1 MLVLLLCLD
10 NLLWWMRLLLRFLLR
25 NNTKWW
31 LMDWLRAFLIFTNA
45 LRFLIWIFYS
55 QCILFFVF
63 LYFLIN
69 FRGELRGNFE
79 PSFLW
84 TFMFNVRRKILSNDC
99 FLKIIMWLFALIS
112 LTWRLFV
119 SQCLRASLWR
129 RLVIFI
135 LYLWTFSITFFLLDL
150 LLLLTRR
157 GLQALLTYRWSFW
170 WLHTV
175 FLLIMILSWRA
186 NLRIRCLWRRSM
198 RLVLLIFLWA
208 LFMLR

>member
-1 MLVLLLCLD
+1 
-10 NLLWWMRLLLRFLLR
+10 
-25 NNTKWW
+25 
-31 LMDWLRAFLIFTNA
+31 MDWLRAFLIFTNA

-63 LYFLIN
+63 LYFLIY
-69 FRGELRGNFE
+69 FWGELWENFE
-79 PSFLW
+79 PSFFR
-84 TFMFNVRRKILSNDC
+84 TFMFNVRRKILANDC

-119 SQCLRASLWR
+119 CQLLWASLWR
-129 RLVIFI
+129 RLIIFI
-135 LYLWTFSITFFLLDL
+135 LYLWTFCITFFLLNF
-150 LLLLTRR
+150 LLLLTRG
-157 GLQALLTYRWSFW
+157 GLQALLTCRRSLW

-175 FLLIMILSWRA
+175 FLLIMILSWRT

>member
-1 MLVLLLCLD
+1 
-10 NLLWWMRLLLRFLLR
+10 
-25 NNTKWW
+25 
-31 LMDWLRAFLIFTNA
+31 MDWLRAFLIFTNA

-55 QCILFFVF
+55 QSILFFVF
-63 LYFLIN
+63 LHLLIN
-69 FRGELRGNFE
+69 FWGELGGYFE
-79 PSFLW
+79 PSFFW

-119 SQCLRASLWR
+119 CQLLRASLWR

-135 LYLWTFSITFFLLDL
+135 LNLWTFCITFFLLDL

-157 GLQALLTYRWSFW
+157 RLQALLTYRWSFW

-175 FLLIMILSWRA
+175 FLLIMILSWRT

>member
-1 MLVLLLCLD
+1 MH
-10 NLLWWMRLLLRFLLR
+10 
-25 NNTKWW
+25 
-31 LMDWLRAFLIFTNA
+31 WLRAFLIFTNA
-45 LRFLIWIFYS
+45 LRFLIWIFYPQS
-55 QCILFFVF
+55 ILFFIL

-69 FRGELRGNFE
+69 FWWELGRNFE
-79 PSFLW
+79 PSFFW
-84 TFMFNVRRKILSNDC
+84 TFMSNVRRKILSNDC
-99 FLKIIMWLFALIS
+99 FLKIIMWLFAFIS

-119 SQCLRASLWR
+119 CQLLWAFLWR

-135 LYLWTFSITFFLLDL
+135 LYLWTFCITFFLLNL
-150 LLLLTRR
+150 LLLLSRR
-157 GLQALLTYRWSFW
+157 GLQTLLTCRWSFW